1 MKTHISLLVMLTWFI
16 PVLAFAQG
24 KTNLPGQIKRVTT
37 GAPTQIERR
46 VVQTVVDQA
55 EKQTGSNLPAIPP
68 YQEPPAVVIPGV
80 GTVRKYTLG
89 PDMDITTDDNSRYTL
104 QNPTRRQHMEHY
116 TPTDLMGIIRRHVI
130 HHNFQSTAT
139 QWENQQGLKHY
150 TDQRNL
156 ALDLNAFYK
165 GEGIRVMDLIS
176 KTEALI
182 YALPVEG
189 IVYEPSGREART
201 LVPREDIVVFFP
213 DRNTGQLIKLAPEA
227 LRFFTLVVD
236 DAPLE

>member
-24 KTNLPGQIKRVTT
+24 KTNLPGQIKRATT
-37 GAPTQIERR
+37 GAPTQIEPQVAR
-46 VVQTVVDQA
+46 TVAQA
-55 EKQTGSNLPAIPP
+55 EKQTGSNLPAIPT
-68 YQEPPAVVIPGV
+68 YQEPPAVKIPGV

-89 PDMDITTDDNSRYTL
+89 PDMENITYTL
-104 QNPTRRQHMEHY
+104 QTPTRRQHMEHY

-201 LVPREDIVVFFP
+201 LVPKEDIVVFFP

>member
-24 KTNLPGQIKRVTT
+24 KTNLPGQIKRATT
-37 GAPTQIERR
+37 GAPTQIEPQVAR
-46 VVQTVVDQA
+46 TVAQA
-55 EKQTGSNLPAIPP
+55 KKQTGSNLPAIPP

-80 GTVRKYTLG
+80 GTVQKYTLG
-89 PDMDITTDDNSRYTL
+89 PNINVDHSKYTI
-104 QNPTRRQHMEHY
+104 QIPTRRQHMEHY